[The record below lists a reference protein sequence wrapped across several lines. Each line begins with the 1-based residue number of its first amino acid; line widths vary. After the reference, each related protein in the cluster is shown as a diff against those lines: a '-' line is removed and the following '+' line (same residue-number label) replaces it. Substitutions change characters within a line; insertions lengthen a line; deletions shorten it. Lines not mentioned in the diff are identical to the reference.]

1 MKKDIYLQDHIYEG
15 TVLMPLVMSIEAIVQ
30 NAQAISKH
38 KYLRKIE
45 NITINE
51 PIIISEEKEHEIR
64 IICISKNDDPYT
76 IRGIIK
82 SENDNFQKDIVSA
95 DIFFSDNFF
104 NSDPVVFKNEIPLKG
119 IDAERFYPKPLFQGP
134 IFRHLTKIHKLIENK
149 TCIAGWEKGE
159 ERIFFSDELPQKTF
173 THPSLID
180 SMMQSALI
188 TAGKI
193 LLPVKI
199 GKISFFNEVKSEK
212 GFVHSENKAVS
223 LYDNKKSLTVKIE
236 KLKTEDPKKI
246 N

>member
-1 MKKDIYLQDHIYEG
+1 L
-15 TVLMPLVMSIEAIVQ
+15 SIEAIVQ
-30 NAQAISKH
+30 NAQTISKH
-38 KYLRKIE
+38 KNCIKIE
-45 NITINE
+45 NIIIHK
-51 PIIISEEKEHEIR
+51 PIIISKEKENEIR
-64 IICISKNDDPYT
+64 IICVVKNEAPYT

-82 SENDNFQKDIVSA
+82 SENDDFQEDIVSA
-95 DIFFSDNFF
+95 DIVFSNDFS
-104 NSDPVVFKNEIPLKG
+104 NSDTVVFKDKIPKKG
-119 IDAERFYPKPLFQGP
+119 IDAAEFYPKPLFQGP
-134 IFRHLTKIHKLIENK
+134 IFRHLIKIYKLIENK

-159 ERIFFSDELPQKTF
+159 KRIFFSDELPQKIF